1 MKTFKSLLFALVFAL
16 FFTGLSFSQN
26 QIDVTLSCNVDSLKA
41 GTPAY
46 KACHFVD
53 QDPETDTREYTTNA
67 DVGDTITWRGQSTDG
82 SAEIKIRKIKYE
94 SGTNV
99 FNKPEL
105 EGQTTVVGTV
115 KNKTN
120 GKPYKYKISF
130 KIDNKRK
137 TYSIDPKIRAGG
149 GE

>member
-1 MKTFKSLLFALVFAL
+1 MKTFNPLCFALVFAL

-26 QIDVTLSCNVDSLKA
+26 QIEATLNCNVEALNN

-46 KACHFVD
+46 EACHFVG
-53 QDPETDTREYTTNA
+53 QDPETDTREYTTYA

-82 SAEIKIRKIKYE
+82 SASIDIIKIKYE
-94 SGTNV
+94 AGTNV

-105 EGQTTVVGTV
+105 DGQTTVVGTV

-137 TYSIDPKIRAGG
+137 LYSIDPKIKAGG
-149 GE
+149 D